1 MTKILFRG
9 TIRRGIPHLDP
20 KDEVMWQA
28 CLKSLEGKR
37 FEMTLAAERKDVT
50 YKQLKYYNV
59 VIIRYCRNH
68 FGYTKKEMKVEF
80 RKKFMQTYDPQKP
93 YQSEE
98 ELSTAEFEEVMDE
111 IRQWMLQE
119 YNVNIPRPNEVNV

>member
-1 MTKILFRG
+1 M
-9 TIRRGIPHLDP
+9 
-20 KDEVMWQA
+20 
-28 CLKSLEGKR
+28 KSLEGKR

-50 YKQLKYYNV
+50 YNQLKYYNA

-119 YNVNIPRPNEVNV
+119 YNVNIPRPNEVDV